1 MSEEKK
7 SSPVTPPSLFQ
18 FENIWRAVS
27 VPLVAVLLALL
38 IGALILILS
47 GANPIQ
53 AYAALIKGSFGSTA
67 SIGRTLEKA
76 TPLIFGGLAVAL
88 GFRGGLFNIG
98 AQGQLLLGAL
108 VRCSHRLWY
117 PGVALVHPCT
127 FSPSWRRHCWCAVC
141 LYSWCIESIHRCP

>member
-53 AYAALIKGSFGSTA
+53 AYAALIKG
-67 SIGRTLEKA
+67 
-76 TPLIFGGLAVAL
+76 
-88 GFRGGLFNIG
+88 
-98 AQGQLLLGAL
+98 
-108 VRCSHRLWY
+108 CSHTDDIGFCPHTYIQFPTHRFRHRHISRHR
-117 PGVALVHPCT
+117 GLVVVVEDH
-127 FSPSWRRHCWCAVC
+127 
-141 LYSWCIESIHRCP
+141 HRI